1 MNPYEI
7 GDSRICLYAK
17 EDLLEFNETY
27 QIEQNEP
34 NFFMIGQEGYQA
46 YFIKKIADDSIYEND
61 LGALGSIEMKKVVGT
76 INDFIE
82 RS

>member
-7 GDSRICLYAK
+7 SDSRICLYAK
-17 EDLLEFNETY
+17 EDLLEFNVTY

-46 YFIKKIADDSIYEND
+46 YFIKKNSDDSIYEND
-61 LGALGSIEMKKVVGT
+61 LGALS
-76 INDFIE
+76 
-82 RS
+82 S